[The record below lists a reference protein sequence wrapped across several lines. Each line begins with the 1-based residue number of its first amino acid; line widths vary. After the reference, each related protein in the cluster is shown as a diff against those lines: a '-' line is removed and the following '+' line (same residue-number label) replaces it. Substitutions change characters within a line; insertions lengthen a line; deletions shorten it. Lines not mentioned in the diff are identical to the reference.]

1 MLHQPRGGLVE
12 LLSGVHL
19 HGRIEELVRQAER
32 WVQLVS
38 PYIEPW
44 PELIL
49 ALEDARDRGVHVAV
63 IARGGAA
70 PQWRPHAR
78 VPMETIASTVDTL
91 PGLHAK
97 LYVSDKH
104 AIVGSFNVTEGS
116 RGNAWEVGVWIE
128 RSTDEAVWL
137 QAAEALAQLGD
148 ELVRRPRWPKRE
160 REDGFEVAFLMNPNY
175 SRERALAGDEAAMDD
190 HRFCIRCSDTVHS
203 APDDDFPWCDRCDD
217 VCASKDEEVV
227 GTVCH
232 RCNVVTSTSLE
243 KPYCFACYKRLV
255 AQAADSR
262 RFKRDLPTWHTEGTA
277 TSVEAWSADKE
288 GPLGNDEQRTSLGRH
303 NLSTAPDESW
313 QQVSV
318 FAGEA
323 KNFVL
328 AGVLKGLPAG
338 GASNQHGVVLERL
351 HTLERDCPQP
361 LSGDVCGYL
370 QTRSTQEATPSSAWE
385 RQVEL
390 ARWELPFKGWPP
402 AAKILALWPV
412 FAAKLEAGEHTIEPS
427 SKLLELRATLRIP
440 TDYAMYWSAVVPQ
453 LSSALMTSAHRHDGS
468 NVDLLVP
475 VLARKWKVKPELV
488 QAILSPKRARP
499 LGPVN
504 LFPERG
510 QIGARVDRVVRIS
523 MRCERV
529 EEGFGLQADLWTVSP
544 GKVH

>member
-1 MLHQPRGGLVE
+1 ME

-19 HGRIEELVRQAER
+19 HGRIEELVRQAEQ
-32 WVQLVS
+32 WVHLVS

-44 PELIL
+44 PELIR

-128 RSTDEAVWL
+128 RSTDEAGWL
-137 QAAEALAQLGD
+137 QTLEALAQLGD
-148 ELVRRPRWPKRE
+148 ELVRRPRRPKRK
-160 REDGFEVAFLMNPNY
+160 RNPDHIIAAWTGGETE
-175 SRERALAGDEAAMDD
+175 RERALAGDEDARDD
-190 HRFCIRCSDTVHS
+190 HQFCIRCSDTVHS
-203 APDDDFPWCDRCDD
+203 DPDDEFPWCDRCDD

-232 RCNVVTSTSLE
+232 RCNVATSTSLE

-277 TSVEAWSADKE
+277 TSVEAWSADKK

-303 NLSTAPDESW
+303 NLSIAPDESW
-313 QQVSV
+313 QQVGV
-318 FAGEA
+318 FAGVA
-323 KNFVL
+323 KTFVL
-328 AGVLKGLPAG
+328 AGVLKRLPAG
-338 GASNQHGVVLERL
+338 GAARQHGVILERL
-351 HTLERDCPQP
+351 HTLERDCPEP

-370 QTRSTQEATPSSAWE
+370 QTRSTQQATPSSAWE

-390 ARWELPFKGWPP
+390 ACWDLPFKGWPP
-402 AAKILALWPV
+402 PGKILALWPV

-440 TDYAMYWSAVVPQ
+440 REYNMAWGTLVPQ
-453 LSSALMTSAHRHDGS
+453 LTAALITSAHRHDGS
-468 NVDLLVP
+468 NLDLLVP
-475 VLARKWKVKPELV
+475 VLARKWKAKPTSI
-488 QAILSPKRARP
+488 QALLSPKRPRP

-504 LFPERG
+504 LFPEKG
-510 QIGARVDRVVRIS
+510 GIGARVDRIARIS

-544 GKVH
+544 RKVH